1 MADNKVDSVE
11 KLFAKIQADIRANPD
26 RVKRAAKASWNRE
39 KQTKKRQIRLNAQ
52 QRRERALKK
61 IEIARKAKK

>member
-1 MADNKVDSVE
+1 LADNKVDSVE
-11 KLFAKIQADIRANPD
+11 KLFAKIQADIRAHPD
-26 RVKRAAKASWNRE
+26 RVKKAPKASWDRS
-39 KQTKKRQIRLNAQ
+39 KQLQKRQTRLNAQ